1 MGRLAGRP
9 QAGDGQK
16 GRGALRL
23 GIRFVAPVHHHFS
36 CQEHC
41 VMNRLYD
48 KSEKLLKK
56 SHQQIRTL
64 MTQKARAAS
73 STQQRQ

>member
-1 MGRLAGRP
+1 
-9 QAGDGQK
+9 
-16 GRGALRL
+16 
-23 GIRFVAPVHHHFS
+23 
-36 CQEHC
+36 
-41 VMNRLYD
+41 MNRLYD